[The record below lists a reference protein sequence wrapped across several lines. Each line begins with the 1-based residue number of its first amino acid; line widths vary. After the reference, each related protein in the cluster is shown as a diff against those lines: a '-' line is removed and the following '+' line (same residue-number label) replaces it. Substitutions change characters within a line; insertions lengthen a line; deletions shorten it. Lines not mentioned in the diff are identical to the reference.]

1 MRNLGSLI
9 LKGLQSLKEGKS
21 MDSGVGNAELTLV
34 ISESRG
40 STSSL
45 SCGPKMRHTAEDAR
59 VRREHC
65 SAGLCSRRTEHV
77 VSLSVLHCPSLEAQ
91 FQNWGSSVY

>member
-9 LKGLQSLKEGKS
+9 LKDLLSLKEGKS
-21 MDSGVGNAELTLV
+21 MDLGVENAELTLV

-65 SAGLCSRRTEHV
+65 SVGLCSRRLEHI
-77 VSLSVLHCPSLEAQ
+77 VSLSVLRCPSLEAQ